1 MKRIYE
7 QLKKRIFLSLLVVFF
22 YSTGFSAVYYVSMTG
37 NDANSGL
44 STSTPWRT
52 LKKVNST
59 NFSPGDMILFKS
71 GDRFYGQLVPTSSG
85 TSSRLITYG
94 SYGTGVKPLIGGFER
109 LGGWKSEGGGVYS
122 ASSMA
127 KQLPNIVYYNG
138 VNTPMGRYPK
148 TGWLTFESFS
158 GTTSVTDNELGSNP
172 NWTGGEIVIEK
183 ANWLI
188 DRNVITSHSGKIIN
202 YSSATSYA
210 PRVDGEYKYFIQ
222 NHRSTLT
229 QEGDW
234 YYKSGVFYMNFGTRD
249 PNTVYVK
256 VPWIETLVDINRK
269 NYLIIDNITFEGAN
283 QTGIK
288 TYLSADVRITN
299 CDFSYM
305 GDNAVYST
313 SSRQTTIENCAIKSC
328 NGTGLYVNAVSS
340 IIRNN
345 VLSDIGNTPGM
356 GSVTG
361 DSYNGINFR
370 GNGGLCE
377 YNTVQNVGYNGI
389 MFFNDYTTIRYNV
402 VDGFCDFLFDGG
414 GIYTYYGGSPS
425 YVQQGMKVYGN
436 IVMNGGGNGL
446 YSDGLTNNLEI
457 YNNSVANVDKWGVH
471 MNQPRNNKVYNNNF
485 INCGRCGMD
494 ISNLYNQEVMA
505 ANNSLYSNTVAQGNT
520 SQLMMYLTDNRE
532 YNVAN
537 FGTSNSNYFIVG
549 ADGLDLF
556 RQQVGLP
563 RGKNT
568 FYTYPAWKTFSKQ
581 ESSSRYYIAT
591 LTDVKFYYNAS
602 KAAKVISLSAPMID
616 AKGARYS
623 TSVTLQPYASVIL
636 MKDGLLKS
644 ATIPQDSTYKSL
656 ATGIDE
662 IDSKIT
668 FDFYPN
674 PSSGEVNIRF
684 SQAPSD
690 GAKIEIYDL
699 LGRKVI
705 DRVVANPVENFDLR
719 GEPKGLYFL
728 KSTIGVDK
736 KVQKL
741 IIK

>member
-1 MKRIYE
+1 MKRIYV
-7 QLKKRIFLSLLVVFF
+7 QISKRTFLTLLVVFF
-22 YSTGFSAVYYVSMTG
+22 YFAGFSTTYYVSMTG

-44 STSTPWRT
+44 STSSPWRT

-59 NFSPGDMILFKS
+59 TFRPGDMILFKRS
-71 GDRFYGQLVPTSSG
+71 DRFYGSLIPTSSG
-85 TSSRLITYG
+85 TSTSLITYG
-94 SYGTGVKPLIGGFER
+94 AYGSGNKPLIGGLER
-109 LGGWKSEGGGVYS
+109 LTGWKSEGGGVYS
-122 ASSMA
+122 ARAMVT
-127 KQLPNIVYYNG
+127 QTPNIVYYNG

-188 DRNVITSHSGKIIN
+188 DRNIITNHSGKVIN
-202 YSSATSYA
+202 YSSATTYA

-234 YYKSGVFYMNFGTRD
+234 YYKSGTFYMHFGTRD
-249 PNTVYVK
+249 PNSVYVK
-256 VPWIETLVDINRK
+256 VPWIDDLVDINRK
-269 NYLIIDNITFEGAN
+269 NYIIIDNILFEGSN
-283 QTGIK
+283 ETGVK
-288 TYLSADVRITN
+288 TYLSADIRITN
-299 CDFSYM
+299 CDFSFI
-305 GDNAVYST
+305 GENAVYST
-313 SSRQTTIENCAIKSC
+313 SSRQTTVENCTAKGC
-328 NGTGLYVNAVSS
+328 NSNGFYINAVSS
-340 IIRNN
+340 VIRNN
-345 VLSDIGNTPGM
+345 ILSDIGNTPGM

-377 YNTVQNVGYNGI
+377 YNTLRNIGYNGI
-389 MFFNDYTTIRYNV
+389 MFFNDYTIIRYNV

-414 GIYTYYGGSPS
+414 AIYTYYGGSPT
-425 YVQQGMKVYGN
+425 YVQKGMKVYGN

-457 YNNSVANVDKWGVH
+457 YNNAVANVEKWGVH

-505 ANNSLYSNTVAQGNT
+505 ANNTLYSNTVAQGNT
-520 SQLMMYLTDNRE
+520 TQLMMYLTDNRE
-532 YNVAN
+532 FNVAN

-568 FYTYPAWKTFSKQ
+568 FYTYPAWKSFVKQ
-581 ESSSRYYIAT
+581 ESSSKYYIST
-591 LTDVKFYYNAS
+591 LADIRFEYNATKAS
-602 KAAKVISLSAPMID
+602 KTISLSSPMTD
-616 AKGARYS
+616 SKGVRYS
-623 TSVTLQPYASVIL
+623 TSVTLQPYTSIIL
-636 MKDGLLKS
+636 MKDALLKS
-644 ATIPQDSTYKSL
+644 ATIPTDSTSNFL
-656 ATGIDE
+656 ATGIDQ
-662 IDSKIT
+662 IGGKLT
-668 FDFYPN
+668 FDLYPN
-674 PSSGEVNIRF
+674 PSNGNVTVRF
-684 SQAPSD
+684 SQVPD
-690 GAKIEIYDL
+690 EGVKIEIYDIV
-699 LGRKVI
+699 GRKII
-705 DRVVANPVENFDLR
+705 DRIVNEPIENIDISNQ
-719 GEPKGLYFL
+719 PKGMYFV
-728 KSTIGVDK
+728 KSKSGGDEQI
-736 KVQKL
+736 QKL
-741 IIK
+741 IVK